1 MSTIDPQLA
10 AYIPVTFLF
19 AITPGATTAV
29 VVRNATEGGWR
40 DGVRTAVG
48 AAGGNAS
55 QALAAGLGLAVILR
69 QEPRAYA
76 ALQWAGAGYLSWLG
90 LQSVWRAWHGL
101 PRPSLAGGRPRG
113 TGAAIRQGLF
123 ANLLN
128 PSVGTFYL
136 AILPS
141 FLPPR
146 PGALRFA
153 LFAAIHISIAFAC
166 HCGWATAFD
175 QLKALF
181 VRPWFARLVEAA
193 SGGVLFWLAGRMVIR
208 P

>member
-1 MSTIDPQLA
+1 MDPQFA
-10 AYIPVTFLF
+10 TYVSVTFLF

-29 VVRNATEGGWR
+29 VVRNAIEGGWR
-40 DGVRTAVG
+40 SGLRTAVG
-48 AAGGNAS
+48 AAGGNTC
-55 QALAAGLGLAVILR
+55 QALAAGFGLAVLLR

-76 ALQWAGAGYLSWLG
+76 ALRYAGAGYLGWLG
-90 LQSVWRAWHGL
+90 LQSLWRAWHGL
-101 PRPSLAGGRPRG
+101 PRTSIAGQPAS
-113 TGAAIRQGLF
+113 GADAAVRQGLL
-123 ANLLN
+123 ANILN

-141 FLPPR
+141 FLPAH

-153 LFAAIHISIAFAC
+153 AYAAVHISIAFVC

-175 QLKALF
+175 RLKALF

-193 SGGVLFWLAGRMVIR
+193 SGGVLFWLAGRLLGR
-208 P
+208 A